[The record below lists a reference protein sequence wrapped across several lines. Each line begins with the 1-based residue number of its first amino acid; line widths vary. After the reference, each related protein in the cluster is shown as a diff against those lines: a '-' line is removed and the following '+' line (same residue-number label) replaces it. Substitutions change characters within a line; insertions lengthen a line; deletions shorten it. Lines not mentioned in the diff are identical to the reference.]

1 MHRALETEV
10 LVVGAGPSGLLTAV
24 LLVEAGV
31 DALLVDRE
39 QRPATRSYACGLH
52 PSSLKLLARLGL
64 LDELL
69 ELGRRLDRVVFYS
82 ADKGREAEVSLGA
95 LPTEFPFVLVLP
107 QEKLEALLAARLG
120 ALGGRLLWHHRFSA
134 MQAEPGRV
142 VAEVDQLVGTATG
155 SAVPRWHWVVGRT
168 LEVRAR
174 FVVGA
179 DGHHSLV
186 RQLLDLQHDHWA
198 PAELYVAYEFA
209 AAKPLPDELAVV
221 LTDHTKS
228 VLWPLP
234 GGRCRWSFQL
244 TELDDL
250 EFPDKD
256 RQLFWSESPPVA
268 QQTRERLQQRLQ
280 ARAPWFPAEIPEL
293 DWAADIQFQ
302 NRLVRQYG
310 RDLCWL
316 VGDAAHQTAPGGIQS
331 MNVGLL
337 EAADL
342 AGRLGRILRG
352 EGGMELLAEY
362 DRTYRETWRRLLGA
376 QGALTATDATRP
388 WVKNHRSQLLS
399 SLPASGPDLPPL
411 LQQLGLTWT

>member
-1 MHRALETEV
+1 MNRVLETEV
-10 LVVGAGPSGLLTAV
+10 LVVGAGPSGLLTAA
-24 LLVEAGV
+24 LLAEAGV
-31 DALLVDRE
+31 DAMLVDRE

-52 PSSLKLLARLGL
+52 PGSLKLLARLGL

-69 ELGRRLDRVVFYS
+69 AGGRRLDRVVFYS
-82 ADKGREAEVSLGA
+82 ADQGREAEVSLGA
-95 LPTEFPFVLVLP
+95 LPAEYPFVLVLP
-107 QEKLEALLAARLG
+107 QHKLEALLASRLG
-120 ALGGRLLWHHRFSA
+120 TLGGRVLWHHRLSA
-134 MQAEPGRV
+134 MRAEPDRV
-142 VAEVDQLVGTATG
+142 LAEVDQLVGTATG

-168 LEVRAR
+168 LEVSAR

-186 RQLLDLQHDHWA
+186 RQLMDIRHDHWA
-198 PAELYVAYEFA
+198 PAELYVAYEFT
-209 AAKPLPDELAVV
+209 AAKALPDELAVV

-228 VLWPLP
+228 ALWPLP

-256 RQLFWSESPPVA
+256 RQPFWSESPPVA
-268 QQTRERLQQRLQ
+268 QQTRERLQQRLR

-310 RDLCWL
+310 RGRCWL

-337 EAADL
+337 EAEDL
-342 AGRLGRILRG
+342 AGRLARILRS

-362 DRTYRETWRRLLGA
+362 DQNHRATWLRLLGA
-376 QGALTATDATRP
+376 RGALTATDTTPP
-388 WVKNHRSQLLS
+388 WVKNHCGQMLS
-399 SLPASGPDLPPL
+399 SLPASGPDLPL
-411 LQQLGLTWT
+411 LLRQLGLNWT

>member
-1 MHRALETEV
+1 MNRVLETEV
-10 LVVGAGPSGLLTAV
+10 LVVGAGPSGLLTAA
-24 LLVEAGV
+24 LLAEAGV
-31 DALLVDRE
+31 DAMLVDRE

-52 PSSLKLLARLGL
+52 PGSLKLLARLGL

-69 ELGRRLDRVVFYS
+69 AGGRRLDRVVFYS
-82 ADKGREAEVSLGA
+82 ADQGREAEVSLGA
-95 LPTEFPFVLVLP
+95 LPAEYPFVLVLP
-107 QEKLEALLAARLG
+107 QHKLEALLASRLG
-120 ALGGRLLWHHRFSA
+120 TLGGRVLWHHRLSA
-134 MQAEPGRV
+134 MQTEPDRV
-142 VAEVDQLVGTATG
+142 LAEVDQLVGTATG

-168 LEVRAR
+168 LEVSAR

-186 RQLLDLQHDHWA
+186 RQLMDIRHDHWA
-198 PAELYVAYEFA
+198 PTELYVAYEFTA
-209 AAKPLPDELAVV
+209 TKPLPDELAVV
-221 LTDHTKS
+221 LTHHTKS

-256 RQLFWSESPPVA
+256 RQPFWSESPPVA
-268 QQTRERLQQRLQ
+268 QQTRERLQQRLR
-280 ARAPWFPAEIPEL
+280 ARAPWFPTEIPEL

-302 NRLVRQYG
+302 SRLVRQYG
-310 RDLCWL
+310 RGRCWL

-337 EAADL
+337 EAEDL

-362 DRTYRETWRRLLGA
+362 DQTHRATWLRLLGA
-376 QGALTATDATRP
+376 RGALTTTDTTPP
-388 WVKNHRSQLLS
+388 WVKNHCGQILS
-399 SLPASGPDLPPL
+399 SLPASGPDLPL
-411 LQQLGLTWT
+411 LLRQLGLNWT